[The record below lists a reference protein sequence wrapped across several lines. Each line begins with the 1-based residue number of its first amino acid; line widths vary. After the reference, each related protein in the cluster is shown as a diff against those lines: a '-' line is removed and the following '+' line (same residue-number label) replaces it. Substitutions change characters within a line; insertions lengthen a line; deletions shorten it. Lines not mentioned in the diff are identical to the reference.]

1 MPARPAGLGQGVTGD
16 GRALTVVGLCYR
28 DSGPDGDGR
37 RTDGRH
43 DSNALDIHGR
53 QAAANY
59 LTAT

>member
-1 MPARPAGLGQGVTGD
+1 
-16 GRALTVVGLCYR
+16 LCCR
-28 DSGPDGDGR
+28 DAGPDGDSR
-37 RTDGRH
+37 RTDGRD